1 MGALIALGPSLLY
14 FANNWEALVERSRS
28 VLVFYEPV
36 MTHLH
41 LKYGLNSNAAVI
53 LEQIRRSLL
62 MFNHS
67 VDSST
72 QFGFKHPLFSSLL
85 SPLIPLGFAY
95 ALRRWRTPGMGLS
108 LIWLMVLITFGS
120 VLTNNAPFWP
130 RLVGILPAAAILVAL
145 PLDRFWSVMK
155 QLAPKASRTSATAIL
170 GLTALALFVFAGQ
183 NNWALYEQTVSDQRP
198 SQRADWALSRH
209 LT

>member
-1 MGALIALGPSLLY
+1 
-14 FANNWEALVERSRS
+14 
-28 VLVFYEPV
+28 

-41 LKYGLNSNAAVI
+41 HKYGVNSKRAVI

-155 QLAPKASRTSATAIL
+155 QLASKTSRTSATAIL

-183 NNWALYEQTVSDQRP
+183 NNWALYEQTVSINAHPR
-198 SQRADWALSRH
+198 RADWALSRH
-209 LT
+209 LTC